1 MCNEAKIYNYL
12 LQVRLSQ
19 PTFSPIYATEEF
31 RCLNYN
37 PPTHTEGVWEH
48 GAEENIWT
56 EERWSDGRLEKT
68 A

>member
-1 MCNEAKIYNYL
+1 MVEQIMTE
-12 LQVRLSQ
+12 LSD
-19 PTFSPIYATEEF
+19 AVKKKEK
-31 RCLNYN
+31 
-37 PPTHTEGVWEH
+37 TEGVWEQ